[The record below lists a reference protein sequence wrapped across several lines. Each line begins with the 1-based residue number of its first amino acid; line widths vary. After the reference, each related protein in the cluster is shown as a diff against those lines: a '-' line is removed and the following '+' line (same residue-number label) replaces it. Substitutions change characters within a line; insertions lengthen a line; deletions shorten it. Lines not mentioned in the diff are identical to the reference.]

1 MRRIDHALQDVTK
14 DHRRESYAGPLAST
28 SGGGHKANIN
38 NLFNSQVRDA
48 LTVMPYGIS
57 SRSLSGVKAQT
68 IVNDNNDHIMVGIY
82 DPSRPAVS
90 AGEICIYSCANASVY
105 LNAGGDVSVETSGA
119 NADFKKSGAINIYNT
134 AKGSIGI
141 DAAGNIGI
149 STAEGYSIIV
159 GLYADES
166 ADGGEEQINGI
177 TMVIND
183 IKVTFDGETGEI
195 KIAKEETAAVVHIT
209 EDNDIKVESQELC
222 GIEIKHDED
231 VTVYNS
237 QATMKLG
244 NDGKIQIE
252 TSNNIEFKCAEFKVN
267 NQTMIVP

>member
-1 MRRIDHALQDVTK
+1 MRRIDHALQNVTQ

-38 NLFNSQVRDA
+38 NLYKSQVRDA

-105 LNAGGDVSVETSGA
+105 LNSGGDVSVETSGA

-149 STAEGYSIIV
+149 STSEGYSIIV

-166 ADGGEEQINGI
+166 ADGGEEQVNGI
-177 TMVIND
+177 TMLIND

-195 KIAKEETAAVVHIT
+195 KIAKEETAAVITVT
-209 EDNDIKVESQELC
+209 EDNDITMVSQELC
-222 GIEIKHDED
+222 GVEIKHDEN
-231 VTVYNS
+231 VKMYNS
-237 QATMKLG
+237 QSSVTVK
-244 NDGKIQIE
+244 NDGKVMIDAA
-252 TSNNIEFKCAEFKVN
+252 NNIEFNCSEFKVN
-267 NQTMIVP
+267 GQTMIVP